1 VWCNTVRE
9 KPQPKP
15 KNANRARGI
24 SDSRAERPT
33 PLSVPVPQLCPQ
45 SFPSVTF
52 AIDSRIELSFQLRFS
67 VGPGF
72 SFLVAKGRGKKE
84 SQLQPLPPFLLA
96 LRQFKTAKVL
106 NVRLLLFIFKSFLS
120 WGFFLAAKCQTAA
133 KVRVQNGV
141 PSGRGWGRGRQLTRV
156 QFSKIFL

>member
-1 VWCNTVRE
+1 
-9 KPQPKP
+9 
-15 KNANRARGI
+15 
-24 SDSRAERPT
+24 
-33 PLSVPVPQLCPQ
+33 
-45 SFPSVTF
+45 
-52 AIDSRIELSFQLRFS
+52 
-67 VGPGF
+67 
-72 SFLVAKGRGKKE
+72 LVAKGRGKKE

-141 PSGRGWGRGRQLTRV
+141 PSGRGWGRGQAANTCAVFQNISLN
-156 QFSKIFL
+156 SPIFCD